1 MVEVPEKLIKSPDFN
16 REAYRTTTL
25 LHFPQKPNGKRARRR
40 IFLPQRHRGHGVPE
54 MNLGIVIAVR

>member
-25 LHFPQKPNGKRARRR
+25 LHFPQKPNGKSAEGV
-40 IFLPQRHRGHGVPE
+40 RGHGE
-54 MNLGIVIAVR
+54 EFF

>member
-25 LHFPQKPNGKRARRR
+25 LHFPQKPNGKNAEGV
-40 IFLPQRHRGHGVPE
+40 RGHGE
-54 MNLGIVIAVR
+54 EYFYHRDTEDTEFRK